1 MARQVRAITVSG
13 IEDLAQQ
20 LKKLQATATG
30 EPIRQALLESAQ
42 MIRDDAARRA
52 PIAPYATRQRGQT
65 YQPGGL
71 RKSLKAASGRK
82 YKNFLQAFA
91 FTLKNAAPHAHLV
104 EFGTKPHT
112 IAGKKMRIAARA
124 FQWLARVG
132 DQVRTKIQHPGSR
145 PNPFFQSA
153 IKAQRSRIK
162 RLLEQRVKAAFDAI
176 GRAA

>member
-1 MARQVRAITVSG
+1 
-13 IEDLAQQ
+13 
-20 LKKLQATATG
+20 LK
-30 EPIRQALLESAQ
+30 
-42 MIRDDAARRA
+42 D
-52 PIAPYATRQRGQT
+52 
-65 YQPGGL
+65 
-71 RKSLKAASGRK
+71 
-82 YKNFLQAFA
+82 
-91 FTLKNAAPHAHLV
+91 AAPHAHLV

-145 PNPFFQSA
+145 PNPFFQNA
-153 IKAQRSRIK
+153 IKSQRLRIK